1 MYKLNVISLIILTT
15 YTGATYASTPDF
27 PQQGLPQEDTVV
39 FGNVTI
45 DKTTADKMTIT
56 QSSPTTQINWKSFDI
71 GQNKEVE
78 FKQPSANSVA
88 YNRVTGGNASQIQGK
103 LTANGKVYLAN
114 PNGVIITKGAEINVA
129 GLLATTKDLEKISEN
144 GNSNTNKFT
153 RKLKDRQVVTEGQV
167 VKEGQVINEGK
178 IKAKDFVVLN
188 GDEVINK
195 GEIDVE
201 KNAAKNGEVYLSSD
215 YNFTFTLPDSGI
227 SVALEDNTVRGIVK
241 NEGSIK
247 AGEITLSAKGRNQA
261 LDSLVMNN
269 GVLEATKVSNRNGK
283 VVLSAGNVELNNKS
297 DIKGEIVTFGA
308 DVTSNKE
315 LEDNI
320 KITSQ
325 TGSKVTSPKINFKGK
340 SVNIKGDFGRE
351 ENREYYDDEHKKL
364 KTEVNIDV
372 PDDENIRIA
381 DKEKEKEKEKEKDKD
396 NTGTGSFIQ
405 TGALSSLLANNGK
418 VTLKGKDVD
427 ISGNI
432 KINSFR
438 DSDSLLKLTN
448 KGHIKINHADI
459 NSKGRLFFITSLQN
473 EEDFQSNITITDS
486 KINLGNGAM
495 GLGRSVNESDYDN
508 PYQKTEGSQRKKFN
522 VNMSNVEFNQVDDVI
537 LAGGFEKVN
546 LDKIVATGKTN
557 FYIDG
562 GVSRNRTNGEPWKY
576 EYGVL
581 DLDKRTQLSELDQ
594 GRRRW
599 GYYYD
604 LELDMNRAYLYRFD
618 LFAAKNT
625 RRSTIKDTEINI
637 SNSNINLKNG
647 FVHLLAEKI
656 KLDNSKIDITFDK
669 DNSQDTLAQ
678 TNRLGMNGKVSMINS
693 HIKIVGDEKEGISPT
708 GTYATMFL
716 IGELIG
722 EKSSIFVKSHQGY
735 TFKTDGNTKIAGK
748 YSKEDL
754 KITAINTGG
763 RAAEEVL
770 INGALG
776 SADNDANI
784 ANMAFTI
791 GDSANTK
798 TTIENADITALAPNG
813 GTAYLSSKD
822 VEIEVKPN
830 SNFTFF
836 ELPREKNLNQTKING
851 ASTKLSERG
860 FARLYDKINGV
871 RASNLSAEQLNVTDA
886 SEKIIN
892 TKLVSSLDVEK
903 LVSVAVCDAGN
914 GCEEQQFGD
923 KGNNTKVSVGELEA
937 EQ

>member
-15 YTGATYASTPDF
+15 YTGATYAST
-27 PQQGLPQEDTVV
+27 QGLPQQDKVVSGTVT
-39 FGNVTI
+39 VT
-45 DKTTADKMTIT
+45 TTVDKMTIK
-56 QSSPTTQINWKSFDI
+56 QDSNKAQIDWKSFDI

-78 FKQPSANSVA
+78 FKQPDANSVA

-144 GNSNTNKFT
+144 GNSNGNSYQFT
-153 RKLKDRQVVTEGQV
+153 RKTKEGKVLTEGQV
-167 VKEGQVINEGK
+167 VKEGQVINEGN
-178 IKAKDFVVLN
+178 ITAQDFVVLN

-195 GEIDVE
+195 GNINVE
-201 KNAAKNGEVYLSSD
+201 KNATTNGKVYLSSG
-215 YNFTFTLPDSGI
+215 YNFTFTLSDSGI
-227 SVALEDNTVRGIVK
+227 SVALEDNTVRGIVQ

-247 AGEITLSAKGRNQA
+247 AGEITLSAKGRKEA

-283 VVLSAGNVELNNKS
+283 VVLSADDVQLNNKS
-297 DIKGEIVTFGA
+297 DIKGESEVAF
-308 DVTSNKE
+308 TSNKG
-315 LEDNI
+315 LENNI

-325 TGSKVTSPKINFKGK
+325 TGSKVTSPKINFTGK
-340 SVNIKGDFGRE
+340 SVNIKGNFGRE
-351 ENREYYDDEHKKL
+351 NNNSYYKDEFKTL
-364 KTEVNIDV
+364 NTEVNIDV
-372 PDDENIRIA
+372 PDNENIRIA
-381 DKEKEKEKEKEKDKD
+381 NIEDEDKHKDS
-396 NTGTGSFIQ
+396 TGSFIQ
-405 TGALSSLLANNGK
+405 TDALSSLLANNGK
-418 VTLKGKDVD
+418 VNLKGNEVN
-427 ISGNI
+427 ISGRI
-432 KINSFR
+432 HINSFKET
-438 DSDSLLKLTN
+438 DSLLKLTN
-448 KGHIKINHADI
+448 KGDININNADI
-459 NSKGRLFFITSLQN
+459 HSKGRLFFITSLQN
-473 EEDFQSNITITDS
+473 EEDFKSNIKITDS

-495 GLGRSVNESDYDN
+495 GLGRSAKEEYYDN
-508 PYQKTEGSQRKKFN
+508 KWRKTEYSQRKKFN
-522 VNMSNVEFNQVDDVI
+522 VNMRNVVFDQVDDVVV
-537 LAGGFEKVN
+537 AGGFEKVN
-546 LDKIVATGKTN
+546 LDRIVATGKTN

-562 GVSRNRTNGEPWKY
+562 GVSRNRNGEYSKY

-581 DLDKRTQLSELDQ
+581 DLDERTQLSSLDQ
-594 GRRRW
+594 RKRRW
-599 GYYYD
+599 KYYYNLD
-604 LELDMNRAYLYRFD
+604 LDMNRAYWHRFD
-618 LFAAKNT
+618 MFASKNT
-625 RRSTIKDTEINI
+625 GRSTIKDTEINI

-656 KLDNSKIDITFDK
+656 KLDKSKIDITFDK
-669 DNSQDTLAQ
+669 DNSEDISSQI
-678 TNRLGMNGKVSMINS
+678 NRLGMNGKVSMVNS
-693 HIKIVGDEKEGISPT
+693 HIKIVGDEKSDISAKAP
-708 GTYATMFL
+708 YATMFL

-735 TFKTDGNTKIAGK
+735 TFRTDGDTKIAGK
-748 YSKEDL
+748 YSKDDL

-763 RAAEEVL
+763 RTGKEVI
-770 INGALG
+770 INGAPG
-776 SADNDANI
+776 SIDNDANI

-791 GDSANTK
+791 GDNANTK

-813 GTAYLSSKD
+813 GTAYLSSKG
-822 VEIEVKPN
+822 VEIEVKSN

-836 ELPREKNLNQTKING
+836 ELPREKNFNQTKING
-851 ASTKLSERG
+851 DSTKLSERG

>member
-15 YTGATYASTPDF
+15 YTGATYASTQDL
-27 PQQGLPQEDTVV
+27 PQQDKVV
-39 FGNVTI
+39 VGEATFSTTGNT
-45 DKTTADKMTIT
+45 MTINQKT
-56 QSSPTTQINWKSFDI
+56 PTTQIDWKSFDI
-71 GQNKEVE
+71 GKDKEVKFE
-78 FKQPSANSVA
+78 QPNENAVA
-88 YNRVTGGNASQIQGK
+88 YNRVIGGNASQIQGK

-144 GNSNTNKFT
+144 GNSNSYQFT
-153 RKLKDRQVVTEGQV
+153 RKTKEGQV
-167 VKEGQVINEGK
+167 VKNQGK

-188 GDEVINK
+188 GDEVINE
-195 GEIDVE
+195 GEID
-201 KNAAKNGEVYLSSD
+201 ATNGKVYLSSG
-215 YNFTFTLPDSGI
+215 YNFTFTLSDSGI
-227 SVALEDNTVRGIVK
+227 SVALEDNTVQGIVK

-247 AGEITLSAKGRNQA
+247 AGEITLSAKGRKQA

-269 GVLEATKVSNRNGK
+269 GVLEATKVSSKNGK
-283 VVLSAGNVELNNKS
+283 VVLSADNVELNNES
-297 DIKGEIVTFGA
+297 NIKGEVVSFVA
-308 DVTSNKE
+308 DVTSNNE
-315 LEDNI
+315 LKDNI

-340 SVNIKGDFGRE
+340 SVNINGNFGRE
-351 ENREYYDDEHKKL
+351 DNKNYYDDEHKTL

-372 PDDENIRIA
+372 PDNENIRIA
-381 DKEKEKEKEKEKDKD
+381 NIEDKDKD
-396 NTGTGSFIQ
+396 KDKDKTGTDSFIQ
-405 TGALSSLLANNGK
+405 TDALSSLLANNGK
-418 VTLKGKDVD
+418 VNLKGKDVN
-427 ISGNI
+427 ISGRIN
-432 KINSFR
+432 INSFKGT
-438 DSDSLLKLTN
+438 DSLLKLTN
-448 KGHIKINHADI
+448 KGHIKINNADI

-473 EEDFQSNITITDS
+473 EKDFQSDITITDS

-495 GLGRSVNESDYDN
+495 GLGRSADPDDYDN
-508 PYQKTEGSQRKKFN
+508 QWQKTERYQRKKFN
-522 VNMSNVEFNQVDDVI
+522 VNMRNVVFNQVDDVV
-537 LAGGFEKVN
+537 LAGGFQKVN

-562 GVSRNRTNGEPWKY
+562 GVSRNRNGRSSKY

-581 DLDKRTQLSELDQ
+581 DLDERTQLSSLDQ

-599 GYYYD
+599 KYYYNLD
-604 LELDMNRAYLYRFD
+604 LDMNRAYWHRFD
-618 LFAAKNT
+618 MFASKNT
-625 RRSTIKDTEINI
+625 GRSTIKGTEINI

-669 DNSQDTLAQ
+669 DNSEDISSQI
-678 TNRLGMNGKVSMINS
+678 NRLGMNGKVSMVNS
-693 HIKIVGDEKEGISPT
+693 HIKIVGDEKSDISAKAP
-708 GTYATMFL
+708 YATMFL

-735 TFKTDGNTKIAGK
+735 TFRTDGDTKIAGK
-748 YSKEDL
+748 YSKDDL

-763 RAAEEVL
+763 RTGKEVI
-770 INGALG
+770 INGAPG
-776 SADNDANI
+776 SIDNDANI

-791 GDSANTK
+791 GDNANTK

-813 GTAYLSSKD
+813 GTAYLSSKG
-822 VEIEVKPN
+822 VEIEVNPN

-836 ELPREKNLNQTKING
+836 ELPREKNFNQTKING

-871 RASNLSAEQLNVTDA
+871 RASNLSAEQLNVTDS

>member
-15 YTGATYASTPDF
+15 CTGAAYASTQD
-27 PQQGLPQEDTVV
+27 LPQNYQIITGAATVAQTE
-39 FGNVTI
+39 N
-45 DKTTADKMTIT
+45 KMTINQT
-56 QSSPTTQINWKSFDI
+56 TPTTQINWDSFDI
-71 GQNKEVE
+71 GKKKEVQ
-78 FKQPSANSVA
+78 FTQPNANSVA
-88 YNRVTGGNASQIQGK
+88 YNRVIGGNASHIQGK
-103 LTANGKVYLAN
+103 LTATGKVYLAN

-144 GNSNTNKFT
+144 GNSNKFT
-153 RKLKDRQVVTEGQV
+153 RKLKDGQV
-167 VKEGQVINEGK
+167 VKEGQVLNEGK

-201 KNAAKNGEVYLSSD
+201 KNAVKNGEVYLSSSD
-215 YNFTFTLPDSGI
+215 NFTFTLSDSGI
-227 SVALEDNTVRGIVK
+227 SVALEDNTVRGIVQ
-241 NEGSIK
+241 NEGIIK
-247 AGEITLSAKGRNQA
+247 AEDITLNAKGRNQA

-269 GVLEATKVSNRNGK
+269 GVLEATKVSNKNGK
-283 VVLSAGNVELNNKS
+283 VVLSADEIKLNDKS
-297 DIKGEIVTFGA
+297 DIKGESEVAF
-308 DVTSNKE
+308 TSNGDKK
-315 LEDNI
+315 L

-325 TGSKVTSPKINFKGK
+325 TGSKVTSPKIDFKGK
-340 SVNIKGDFGRE
+340 SVNIKGNFGRDDGTTH
-351 ENREYYDDEHKKL
+351 YSDEHKRL

-372 PDDENIRIA
+372 PDTENIRIA
-381 DKEKEKEKEKEKDKD
+381 DQD
-396 NTGTGSFIQ
+396 NTGTGTDTGSFIQ

-418 VTLKGKDVD
+418 VTLKGKDVN
-427 ISGNI
+427 ISGRI
-432 KINSFR
+432 HIDSFR
-438 DSDSLLKLTN
+438 GTDSLLKLTN
-448 KGHIKINHADI
+448 QGHININHADI
-459 NSKGRLFFITSLQN
+459 HSTGRLFFITSLQN
-473 EEDFQSNITITDS
+473 KEDFKSDITITDS

-495 GLGRSVNESDYDN
+495 GLGRSLDKKDCDGRWCRTES
-508 PYQKTEGSQRKKFN
+508 PQRKKFDVKMRN
-522 VNMSNVEFNQVDDVI
+522 VVFDQVDDVV
-537 LAGGFEKVN
+537 LAGGFKEVN
-546 LDKIVATGKTN
+546 LDHIVATGQTN

-562 GVSRNRTNGEPWKY
+562 GVSRNNSRY

-581 DLDKRTQLSELDQ
+581 DLDKRTLLSDLDQ
-594 GRRRW
+594 RRRRW
-599 GYYYD
+599 KYYD
-604 LELDMNRAYLYRFD
+604 NLDLDMNKAYWHRFD
-618 LFAAKNT
+618 MFASKNT
-625 RRSTIKDTEINI
+625 GRAAIKDTEINI
-637 SNSNINLKNG
+637 SNSKINLKNG

-669 DNSQDTLAQ
+669 DNSQDISTQ
-678 TNRLGMNGKVSMINS
+678 INRLGMNGKVSMVNS
-693 HIKIVGDEKEGISPT
+693 HIKIVGDEKSDISAKAP
-708 GTYATMFL
+708 YATMFL

-735 TFKTDGNTKIAGK
+735 TFRTDGDTKIAGK
-748 YSKEDL
+748 YSKDDL

-763 RAAEEVL
+763 RTGKEVI
-770 INGALG
+770 INGAPG
-776 SADNDANI
+776 SIDNDANI

-791 GDSANTK
+791 GDNANTK

-813 GTAYLSSKD
+813 GTAYLSSKG
-822 VEIEVKPN
+822 VEIEVKSN

-836 ELPREKNLNQTKING
+836 ELPREKNFNQTKING
-851 ASTKLSERG
+851 DSTKLSERG

>member
-144 GNSNTNKFT
+144 GNSYQFT
-153 RKLKDRQVVTEGQV
+153 RKTKEGKVLTEGQV
-167 VKEGQVINEGK
+167 VKEGQVINEGN
-178 IKAKDFVVLN
+178 ITAQDFVVLN

-195 GEIDVE
+195 GNINVE
-201 KNAAKNGEVYLSSD
+201 KNATTNGKVYLSSG
-215 YNFTFTLPDSGI
+215 YNFTFTLSDSGI
-227 SVALEDNTVRGIVK
+227 SVALEDNTVRGIVQ

-247 AGEITLSAKGRNQA
+247 AGEITLSAKGRKEA

-283 VVLSAGNVELNNKS
+283 VVLSADDVQLNNKS
-297 DIKGEIVTFGA
+297 DIKGESEVAF
-308 DVTSNKE
+308 TSNKG
-315 LEDNI
+315 LENNI

-325 TGSKVTSPKINFKGK
+325 TGSKVTSPKINFTGK
-340 SVNIKGDFGRE
+340 SVNIKGNFGRE
-351 ENREYYDDEHKKL
+351 NNNSYYKDEFKTL
-364 KTEVNIDV
+364 NTEVNIDV
-372 PDDENIRIA
+372 PDNENIRIA
-381 DKEKEKEKEKEKDKD
+381 NIEDEDKHKDS
-396 NTGTGSFIQ
+396 TGSFIQ
-405 TGALSSLLANNGK
+405 TDALSSLLANNGK
-418 VTLKGKDVD
+418 VNLKGNEVN
-427 ISGNI
+427 ISGRI
-432 KINSFR
+432 HINSFKET
-438 DSDSLLKLTN
+438 DSLLKLTN
-448 KGHIKINHADI
+448 KGDININNADI
-459 NSKGRLFFITSLQN
+459 HSKGRLFFITSLQN
-473 EEDFQSNITITDS
+473 EEDFKSNIKITDS

-495 GLGRSVNESDYDN
+495 GLGRSAKEEYYDN
-508 PYQKTEGSQRKKFN
+508 KWRKTEYSQRKKFN
-522 VNMSNVEFNQVDDVI
+522 VNMRNVVFDQVDDVVV
-537 LAGGFEKVN
+537 AGGFEKVN
-546 LDKIVATGKTN
+546 LDRIVATGKTN

-562 GVSRNRTNGEPWKY
+562 GVSRNRNGEYSKY

-581 DLDKRTQLSELDQ
+581 DLDERTQLSSLDQ
-594 GRRRW
+594 RKRRW
-599 GYYYD
+599 KYYYNLD
-604 LELDMNRAYLYRFD
+604 LDMNRAYWHRFD
-618 LFAAKNT
+618 MFASKNT
-625 RRSTIKDTEINI
+625 GRSTIKDTEINI

-656 KLDNSKIDITFDK
+656 KLDKSKIDITFDK
-669 DNSQDTLAQ
+669 DNSEDISSQI
-678 TNRLGMNGKVSMINS
+678 NRLGMNGKVSMVNS
-693 HIKIVGDEKEGISPT
+693 HIKIVGDEKSDISAKAP
-708 GTYATMFL
+708 YATMFL

-735 TFKTDGNTKIAGK
+735 TFRTDGDTKIAGK
-748 YSKEDL
+748 YSKDDL

-763 RAAEEVL
+763 RTGKEVI
-770 INGALG
+770 INGAPG
-776 SADNDANI
+776 SIDNDANI

-791 GDSANTK
+791 GDNANTK

-813 GTAYLSSKD
+813 GTAYLSSKG
-822 VEIEVKPN
+822 VEIEVKSN

-836 ELPREKNLNQTKING
+836 ELPREKNFNQTKING
-851 ASTKLSERG
+851 DSTKLSERG

-871 RASNLSAEQLNVTDA
+871 RASNLSAEQLNVTDS

-892 TKLVSSLDVEK
+892 TNLVSSLDVEK

>member
-15 YTGATYASTPDF
+15 CSGAAYASTQDF
-27 PQQGLPQEDTVV
+27 PQQDKVV
-39 FGNVTI
+39 FGDVNI
-45 DKTTADKMTIT
+45 EKTADKMTINQKT
-56 QSSPTTQINWKSFDI
+56 HTTQIDWHSFDI
-71 GQNKEVE
+71 GKNKEVE
-78 FKQPSANSVA
+78 FQQPSTSAVA

-103 LTANGKVYLAN
+103 LKANGKVYLAN
-114 PNGVIITKGAEINVA
+114 PNGVIITEGAEINVA
-129 GLLATTKDLEKISEN
+129 GLFATTKDLERISEN
-144 GNSNTNKFT
+144 GNSNNNQFI
-153 RKLKDRQVVTEGQV
+153 LKAKDGQV
-167 VKEGQVINEGK
+167 LKEGKVLNQGKITAQDFVILNGDKVINEGE
-178 IKAKDFVVLN
+178 ISSTNN
-188 GDEVINK
+188 GK
-195 GEIDVE
+195 
-201 KNAAKNGEVYLSSD
+201 VYLSSGD
-215 YNFTFTLPDSGI
+215 NFTFTLPDSGI
-227 SVALEDNTVRGIVK
+227 SVALEDNTVQGIVE

-261 LDSLVMNN
+261 LDSLVVNN
-269 GVLEATKVSNRNGK
+269 GVLEATKVSNKNGK
-283 VVLSAGNVELNNKS
+283 VVLSADDVQLNSKS
-297 DIKGEIVTFGA
+297 NIKGEVETLF
-308 DVTSNKE
+308 TSTNEGKK
-315 LEDNI
+315 L

-325 TGSKVTSPKINFKGK
+325 TGSKVTSPQINFKGK
-340 SVNIKGDFGRE
+340 SVNINGNFGRE
-351 ENREYYDDEHKKL
+351 DSTKHYNDEHKKL
-364 KTEVNIDV
+364 NTEVNIDV
-372 PDDENIRIA
+372 PDTENIRIA
-381 DKEKEKEKEKEKDKD
+381 DDKN
-396 NTGTGSFIQ
+396 NTGTDSFIQ

-418 VTLKGKDVD
+418 VYLKGNDVN
-427 ISGNI
+427 ISGHINI
-432 KINSFR
+432 DSFKGT
-438 DSDSLLKLTN
+438 DSLLKLTN
-448 KGHIKINHADI
+448 QGHINIDHADI
-459 NSKGRLFFITSLQN
+459 HSKYRLFVVTSLQN
-473 EEDFQSNITITDS
+473 KEDFKSNITITDS

-495 GLGRSVNESDYDN
+495 GLGRSVNEDDYATRW
-508 PYQKTEGSQRKKFN
+508 KRAEKSQRKKFN
-522 VNMSNVEFNQVDDVI
+522 VDMRNVVFNQVDEVI

-546 LDKIVATGKTN
+546 LDNIAATGQTN

-562 GVSRNRTNGEPWKY
+562 GVSRNNSRY

-581 DLDKRTQLSELDQ
+581 DLDYRTHLSELEQ

-599 GYYYD
+599 RYYRD
-604 LELDMNRAYLYRFD
+604 LDLDMNKAYLYRFD
-618 LFAAKNT
+618 LFAKNNSG
-625 RRSTIKDTEINI
+625 RSTIKGTEINI

-647 FVHLLAEKI
+647 FVHLLAENI
-656 KLDNSKIDITFDK
+656 KLDNSKVDITFDK

-678 TNRLGMNGKVSMINS
+678 TNRVGMNGKVSMVNS

-735 TFKTDGNTKIAGK
+735 TFKTDGDTKIAGK
-748 YSKEDL
+748 NSKEDL

-822 VEIEVKPN
+822 VEIEVKSN

-836 ELPREKNLNQTKING
+836 ELPREKNLNQTKIKG
-851 ASTKLSERG
+851 ASTKLSERS

-871 RASNLSAEQLNVTDA
+871 RATNLSAEQLNVTDS

-892 TKLVSSLDVEK
+892 TNLVSSLDVEK
-903 LVSVAVCDAGN
+903 LVSVAVCDAGK

>member
-15 YTGATYASTPDF
+15 CSGAAYASTPDF
-27 PQQGLPQEDTVV
+27 PQHHKTV
-39 FGNVTI
+39 FGTVTI
-45 DKTTADKMTIT
+45 EKTTADKMTIK
-56 QSSPTTQINWKSFDI
+56 QGSDKAQIDWKSFDI
-71 GQNKEVE
+71 GQKKEVKFE
-78 FKQPSANSVA
+78 QPNEHAVA
-88 YNRVTGGNASQIQGK
+88 YNRVIGGNASQIQGK

-114 PNGVIITKGAEINVA
+114 PNGVIITQGAEINVA
-129 GLLATTKDLEKISEN
+129 GLLATTKDLERISEN
-144 GNSNTNKFT
+144 SNSYQFT
-153 RKLKDRQVVTEGQV
+153 RRTKDRQVLKEGLVLKDGQV
-167 VKEGQVINEGK
+167 VKEGQVINEGN
-178 IKAKDFVVLN
+178 ITAQDFVVLN

-195 GEIDVE
+195 GNINVE
-201 KNAAKNGEVYLSSD
+201 KNSTINGKVYLSSG

-227 SVALEDNTVRGIVK
+227 SVALEDNTVQGIVK

-247 AGEITLSAKGRNQA
+247 AGEITLSAKGRKQA

-269 GVLEATKVSNRNGK
+269 GVLEATKVSNKNGK
-283 VVLSAGNVELNNKS
+283 VVLSADNVELNNES
-297 DIKGEIVTFGA
+297 NIKGEIVTFGA

-315 LEDNI
+315 LKDNI
-320 KITSQ
+320 KITSK
-325 TGSKVTSPKINFKGK
+325 TGSKVTSPKINFTGK
-340 SVNIKGDFGRE
+340 SVNINGNFGRE
-351 ENREYYDDEHKKL
+351 DSTTHYKDEFKKL
-364 KTEVNIDV
+364 NTEVNIDV
-372 PDDENIRIA
+372 PDNENIRIA
-381 DKEKEKEKEKEKDKD
+381 DIED
-396 NTGTGSFIQ
+396 NTGTGTTGTGTSSFIQ

-418 VTLKGKDVD
+418 VNLKGNNVN
-427 ISGNI
+427 ISGRI
-432 KINSFR
+432 HIDSFR
-438 DSDSLLKLTN
+438 GSDSLLKLTN
-448 KGHIKINHADI
+448 KGHIDINNADI
-459 NSKGRLFFITSLQN
+459 HSKGRLFFITSLQN
-473 EEDFQSNITITDS
+473 EEDFKSNITITDS

-495 GLGRSVNESDYDN
+495 GLGRSVDEKDYDN
-508 PYQKTEGSQRKKFN
+508 RWQKTEGSQRKKFD
-522 VNMSNVEFNQVDDVI
+522 VKMSNVEFNQVDDVI

-546 LDKIVATGKTN
+546 LDKIVATGQTN

-562 GVSRNRTNGEPWKY
+562 GVSRNGRKY

-581 DLDKRTQLSELDQ
+581 DLDKRTQLSELNQ

-618 LFAAKNT
+618 LFATKNT
-625 RRSTIKDTEINI
+625 GRSTIKDTEINI

>member
-15 YTGATYASTPDF
+15 YTGAAYASTQGL
-27 PQQGLPQEDTVV
+27 PQQGLPQEDKVV
-39 FGNVTI
+39 VGQATF
-45 DKTTADKMTIT
+45 DKTENKMTIN
-56 QSSPTTQINWKSFDI
+56 QSSHTTQINWKSFDI

-78 FKQPSANSVA
+78 FIQPSEHAVA
-88 YNRVTGGNASQIQGK
+88 YNRVIGGNASQIQGK

-129 GLLATTKDLEKISEN
+129 GLLATTKDLEKISESGN
-144 GNSNTNKFT
+144 GNSYQFT
-153 RKLKDRQVVTEGQV
+153 RKTKNGQVVKDRQVLKDGQEL
-167 VKEGQVINEGK
+167 KEGQVINEGK
-178 IKAKDFVVLN
+178 ITAQDFVVLN

-195 GEIDVE
+195 GEID
-201 KNAAKNGEVYLSSD
+201 ATNGKVYLSSD
-215 YNFTFTLPDSGI
+215 YNFTFTLSDSSI
-227 SVALEDNTVRGIVK
+227 SVALEDNAVQSIVK

-247 AGEITLSAKGRNQA
+247 AGEITLSAKGRKQA

-269 GVLEATKVSNRNGK
+269 GVLEATKVSNKNGK

-308 DVTSNKE
+308 DVTSNNE
-315 LEDNI
+315 LKDNI
-320 KITSQ
+320 KITSK
-325 TGSKVTSPKINFKGK
+325 TGSKVTSPKINFTGK
-340 SVNIKGDFGRE
+340 SVNIKGDFGRDDGTKHYE
-351 ENREYYDDEHKKL
+351 DEHKRL

-372 PDDENIRIA
+372 PDTENIRIA
-381 DKEKEKEKEKEKDKD
+381 DDKN
-396 NTGTGSFIQ
+396 NTRTDSFIQ

-418 VTLKGKDVD
+418 VTLKGNDVN
-427 ISGNI
+427 ISGHINI
-432 KINSFR
+432 DSFKGT
-438 DSDSLLKLTN
+438 DSLLKLTN
-448 KGHIKINHADI
+448 QGHINIDHADI
-459 NSKGRLFFITSLQN
+459 HSKYRLFVVTSLQN
-473 EEDFQSNITITDS
+473 KEDFKSNITITDS

-495 GLGRSVNESDYDN
+495 GLGRSVDEENLDRWRR
-508 PYQKTEGSQRKKFN
+508 TENSQRKKFN
-522 VNMSNVEFNQVDDVI
+522 VNMSNVEFNQVDDVVV
-537 LAGGFEKVN
+537 AGGFKEVN
-546 LDKIVATGKTN
+546 LDRIVATGQTN

-562 GVSRNRTNGEPWKY
+562 GVSRNRNGVSSKY

-581 DLDKRTQLSELDQ
+581 DLDKRTQLSSLDQ

-599 GYYYD
+599 KYYPD
-604 LELDMNRAYLYRFD
+604 LDLDMNKAYWHRFD
-618 LFAAKNT
+618 MFASKNT
-625 RRSTIKDTEINI
+625 GRSTIKDTEINI

-656 KLDNSKIDITFDK
+656 NLDKSKIDITFDK
-669 DNSQDTLAQ
+669 DNSQDISTQ
-678 TNRLGMNGKVSMINS
+678 INRLGMNGKVSMINS
-693 HIKIVGDEKEGISPT
+693 HIKIVGDEKIDISAKAP
-708 GTYATMFL
+708 YATMFL

-735 TFKTDGNTKIAGK
+735 TFRTDGDTKIAGK
-748 YSKEDL
+748 NSKDDL

-763 RAAEEVL
+763 RTGKEVI
-770 INGALG
+770 INGAPG
-776 SADNDANI
+776 SIDNDANI

-791 GDSANTK
+791 GDNANTK

-813 GTAYLSSKD
+813 GTAYLSSKG
-822 VEIEVKPN
+822 VEIEVNPN

-836 ELPREKNLNQTKING
+836 ELPREKNFNQTKING
-851 ASTKLSERG
+851 DSTKLSERG

>member
-15 YTGATYASTPDF
+15 CSGAAYASTQDF
-27 PQQGLPQEDTVV
+27 PQQDKVV
-39 FGNVTI
+39 LGMASVTQ
-45 DKTTADKMTIT
+45 TENKMTIKQET
-56 QSSPTTQINWKSFDI
+56 PTTQIDWHSFDI
-71 GQNKEVE
+71 GKNKEVE
-78 FKQPSANSVA
+78 FKQPNANSVA
-88 YNRVTGGNASQIQGK
+88 YNRVTGGNASHIQGK

-114 PNGVIITKGAEINVA
+114 PNGVIITQGAEINVA
-129 GLLATTKDLEKISEN
+129 GLFATTKDLEKISES
-144 GNSNTNKFT
+144 GNNKFT
-153 RKLKDRQVVTEGQV
+153 RKLTQEGQV
-167 VKEGQVINEGK
+167 LNEGK
-178 IKAKDFVVLN
+178 ITAQDFVVLN
-188 GDEVINK
+188 GDQVINK
-195 GEIDVE
+195 GEINVE
-201 KNAAKNGEVYLSSD
+201 KNAANNGKVYLSSG
-215 YNFTFTLPDSGI
+215 YNFTFTLPDSSI
-227 SVALEDNTVRGIVK
+227 SVALEDNTVQGIVK

-247 AGEITLSAKGRNQA
+247 AGEITLSAKGRNQV

-269 GVLEATKVSNRNGK
+269 GVLEATKVSKKNGK
-283 VVLSAGNVELNNKS
+283 VVLSADDVQLNNKS
-297 DIKGEIVTFGA
+297 DIKGDIVSFGA
-308 DVTSNKE
+308 DVTSNNE
-315 LEDNI
+315 LKDNI
-320 KITSQ
+320 KITSK
-325 TGSKVTSPKINFKGK
+325 TGSKVTSPKIDFKGK
-340 SVNIKGDFGRE
+340 SVNINGNFGRDDSKAHY
-351 ENREYYDDEHKKL
+351 NDEHKTL

-372 PDDENIRIA
+372 PDTENIRIA
-381 DKEKEKEKEKEKDKD
+381 DVEDKDKD

-418 VTLKGKDVD
+418 VTLKGNNVN
-427 ISGNI
+427 ISGRI
-432 KINSFR
+432 HINSFK
-438 DSDSLLKLTN
+438 DTDSLLKLTN
-448 KGHIKINHADI
+448 KGHIDINNADI
-459 NSKGRLFFITSLQN
+459 HSKGRLFFITSLQN
-473 EEDFQSNITITDS
+473 EKDFQSNITITDS

-495 GLGRSVNESDYDN
+495 GLGRSANPEDYDN
-508 PYQKTEGSQRKKFN
+508 KYQKTEYSQRKKFD
-522 VNMSNVEFNQVDDVI
+522 VKMSNVVFDQVDDVI

-562 GVSRNRTNGEPWKY
+562 GVSRNGRKY

-581 DLDKRTQLSELDQ
+581 DLDERTKLSELDQ

-599 GYYYD
+599 RYYRD
-604 LELDMNRAYLYRFD
+604 LDLDMNRAYLYRFD

-625 RRSTIKDTEINI
+625 GRSTIEDTEINI

-647 FVHLLAEKI
+647 FMHLLAEKI

-735 TFKTDGNTKIAGK
+735 TFKTDGDTKIAGK
-748 YSKEDL
+748 NSKEDL

-822 VEIEVKPN
+822 VEIEVNPN

-851 ASTKLSERG
+851 TSTKLSERG

-871 RASNLSAEQLNVTDA
+871 RASNLSAEQLNVTDS

-892 TKLVSSLDVEK
+892 TNLVSSLDVEK
-903 LVSVAVCDAGN
+903 LVSVAVCDAGK

>member
-15 YTGATYASTPDF
+15 YTGATYASTPD
-27 PQQGLPQEDTVV
+27 LPQNHKIITGTATVSHTE
-39 FGNVTI
+39 NE
-45 DKTTADKMTIT
+45 MTIKQT
-56 QSSPTTQINWKSFDI
+56 TPTTQINWDSFNI
-71 GQNKEVE
+71 GKDKEVKFE
-78 FKQPSANSVA
+78 QPSTSAVA
-88 YNRVTGGNASQIQGK
+88 YNRVTGGNASHIQGK

-114 PNGVIITKGAEINVA
+114 PNGVIITQGAQINVA

-144 GNSNTNKFT
+144 GNSNSYQFT
-153 RKLKDRQVVTEGQV
+153 RKTKDGQVVKNRQVLKDGLV
-167 VKEGQVINEGK
+167 VKEGQVINEGN
-178 IKAKDFVVLN
+178 ITAQDFVVLN

-195 GEIDVE
+195 GNINVE
-201 KNAAKNGEVYLSSD
+201 KNSTINGKVYLSSGED
-215 YNFTFTLPDSGI
+215 FTFTLPDSVI
-227 SVALEDNTVRGIVK
+227 SVALEDNTVQSIVK

-247 AGEITLSAKGRNQA
+247 AGEITLSAKGRNQV

-269 GVLEATKVSNRNGK
+269 GVLEATKVSSKNGK

-297 DIKGEIVTFGA
+297 DIKGESEVVF
-308 DVTSNKE
+308 TSNNDK
-315 LEDNI
+315 NI
-320 KITSQ
+320 KITSK
-325 TGSKVTSPKINFKGK
+325 TGSKVTSPRIDFKGK
-340 SVNIKGDFGRE
+340 SVNINGNFGRE
-351 ENREYYDDEHKKL
+351 DNRTYYDEEHKRL

-372 PDDENIRIA
+372 PDNENIRIA
-381 DKEKEKEKEKEKDKD
+381 DKD
-396 NTGTGSFIQ
+396 NTGTDSFIQ

-418 VTLKGKDVD
+418 VTLKGKDVN

-432 KINSFR
+432 NINSFK

-448 KGHIKINHADI
+448 KGHININNADI
-459 NSKGRLFFITSLQN
+459 HSKGRLFFITSLQN
-473 EEDFQSNITITDS
+473 EEDFKSNITITDS

-495 GLGRSVNESDYDN
+495 GLGRSANPDDYDN
-508 PYQKTEGSQRKKFN
+508 QWRKMETSQRKKFDVKMRN
-522 VNMSNVEFNQVDDVI
+522 VVFDQVDDVI
-537 LAGGFEKVN
+537 LAGGFQKVN
-546 LDKIVATGKTN
+546 LDKIVATGQTN

-562 GVSRNRTNGEPWKY
+562 GVRNRRKY

-581 DLDKRTQLSELDQ
+581 DLDERTKLSELDQ

-599 GYYYD
+599 RYYRD
-604 LELDMNRAYLYRFD
+604 LDLDMNRAYLYRFD

-625 RRSTIKDTEINI
+625 GRSTIEDTEINI

-647 FVHLLAEKI
+647 FMHLLAEKI

-735 TFKTDGNTKIAGK
+735 TFKTDGDTKIAGK
-748 YSKEDL
+748 NSKEDL

-822 VEIEVKPN
+822 VEIEVNPN

-903 LVSVAVCDAGN
+903 LVSVAVCDAGK

>member
-15 YTGATYASTPDF
+15 CSGAAYAST
-27 PQQGLPQEDTVV
+27 QGLPQEEKVV
-39 FGNVTI
+39 VGSATFS
-45 DKTTADKMTIT
+45 KTENKMTIT
-56 QSSPTTQINWKSFDI
+56 QNSTTTQIDWKSFDI

-78 FKQPSANSVA
+78 FKQPGENAVA
-88 YNRVTGGNASQIQGK
+88 YNRVIGGNASQIQGK

-144 GNSNTNKFT
+144 GNSNTNTNKFT
-153 RKLKDRQVVTEGQV
+153 RKLKDGQV
-167 VKEGQVINEGK
+167 VKEGKVLNQGK
-178 IKAKDFVVLN
+178 ITAQDFVVLN
-188 GDEVINK
+188 GDEVINEGK
-195 GEIDVE
+195 ID
-201 KNAAKNGEVYLSSD
+201 ATNGKVYLSSD
-215 YNFTFTLPDSGI
+215 YNFTFTLSDSSI
-227 SVALEDNTVRGIVK
+227 SVALEDNAVQSIVK

-247 AGEITLSAKGRNQA
+247 AGEITLSAKGRKEA

-283 VVLSAGNVELNNKS
+283 VVLSADDVQLNNKS
-297 DIKGEIVTFGA
+297 DIKGESEVAF
-308 DVTSNKE
+308 TSNKG
-315 LEDNI
+315 LENNI

-325 TGSKVTSPKINFKGK
+325 TGSKVTSPKINFTGK
-340 SVNIKGDFGRE
+340 SVNIKGNFGRE
-351 ENREYYDDEHKKL
+351 NNNSYYKDEFKTL
-364 KTEVNIDV
+364 NTEVNIDV
-372 PDDENIRIA
+372 PDNENIRIA
-381 DKEKEKEKEKEKDKD
+381 NIEDEDKHKDS
-396 NTGTGSFIQ
+396 TGSFIQ
-405 TGALSSLLANNGK
+405 TDALSSLLANNGK
-418 VTLKGKDVD
+418 VNLKGNEVN
-427 ISGNI
+427 ISGRI
-432 KINSFR
+432 HINSFKET
-438 DSDSLLKLTN
+438 DSLLKLTN
-448 KGHIKINHADI
+448 KGDININNADI
-459 NSKGRLFFITSLQN
+459 HSKGRLFFITSLQN
-473 EEDFQSNITITDS
+473 EEDFKSNIKITDS

-495 GLGRSVNESDYDN
+495 GLGRSADPTDYDN
-508 PYQKTEGSQRKKFN
+508 KWQKTERSQRKKFN
-522 VNMSNVEFNQVDDVI
+522 VDMRNVVFDQVDDVVV
-537 LAGGFEKVN
+537 AGGFEKVN
-546 LDKIVATGKTN
+546 LDNIVATGKTN

-562 GVSRNRTNGEPWKY
+562 GVSRNRNGVSSKY

-581 DLDKRTQLSELDQ
+581 DLDERTQLSSLDQ
-594 GRRRW
+594 RKRRW
-599 GYYYD
+599 KYYYNLD
-604 LELDMNRAYLYRFD
+604 LDMNRAYWHRFD
-618 LFAAKNT
+618 MFASKNT
-625 RRSTIKDTEINI
+625 GRSTIKGTEINI

-656 KLDNSKIDITFDK
+656 NLDKSKIDITFDK
-669 DNSQDTLAQ
+669 DNSEDISSQI
-678 TNRLGMNGKVSMINS
+678 NRLGMNGKVSMVNS
-693 HIKIVGDEKEGISPT
+693 HIKIVGDEKSDISAKAP
-708 GTYATMFL
+708 YATMFL

-735 TFKTDGNTKIAGK
+735 TFRTDGDTKIAGK
-748 YSKEDL
+748 NSKDDL

-763 RAAEEVL
+763 RTGKEVI
-770 INGALG
+770 INGAPG
-776 SADNDANI
+776 SIDNDANI

-791 GDSANTK
+791 GDNANTK

-813 GTAYLSSKD
+813 GTAYLSSKG
-822 VEIEVKPN
+822 VEIEVKSN

-836 ELPREKNLNQTKING
+836 ELPREKNFNQTKING
-851 ASTKLSERG
+851 DSTKLSERG

>member
-15 YTGATYASTPDF
+15 YTGATYASTRD
-27 PQQGLPQEDTVV
+27 LPQGSNVV
-39 FGNVTI
+39 VGQATFS
-45 DKTTADKMTIT
+45 TTENKMTINQT
-56 QSSPTTQINWKSFDI
+56 TPTTQINWESFDI
-71 GQNKEVE
+71 GKNKEVQ
-78 FKQPSANSVA
+78 FIQPNANSVA

-114 PNGVIITKGAEINVA
+114 PNGVIITQGAEINVA

-153 RKLKDRQVVTEGQV
+153 RKLKDGQV
-167 VKEGQVINEGK
+167 VKEGLVLKDGRVLKEGQVINEGK
-178 IKAKDFVVLN
+178 VTAQDFVVLN

-195 GEIDVE
+195 GEINVE

-227 SVALEDNTVRGIVK
+227 SVALEDNAAQGIVK

-247 AGEITLSAKGRNQA
+247 AGEITLSAKGRKQA

-269 GVLEATKVSNRNGK
+269 GVLEATKVSNKNGK
-283 VVLSAGNVELNNKS
+283 VVLSADEIKLNDKS
-297 DIKGEIVTFGA
+297 DIKGESEVAF
-308 DVTSNKE
+308 TSNGDKK
-315 LEDNI
+315 L

-325 TGSKVTSPKINFKGK
+325 TGSKVTSPKIDFKGK
-340 SVNIKGDFGRE
+340 SVNIKGNFGRE
-351 ENREYYDDEHKKL
+351 NNTKHYNDEHKRL
-364 KTEVNIDV
+364 NTEVNIDV
-372 PDDENIRIA
+372 PDTENIRIA
-381 DKEKEKEKEKEKDKD
+381 DQDKD
-396 NTGTGSFIQ
+396 NTGTDSFIQ
-405 TGALSSLLANNGK
+405 TEALSSLLANNGK
-418 VTLKGKDVD
+418 VTLKGKDVN
-427 ISGNI
+427 ISGRI
-432 KINSFR
+432 HIDSFR
-438 DSDSLLKLTN
+438 GSDSLLKLTN
-448 KGHIKINHADI
+448 QGHININNADI
-459 NSKGRLFFITSLQN
+459 HSKGRLFFITSLQN
-473 EEDFQSNITITDS
+473 EKDFQSNITITDS

-495 GLGRSVNESDYDN
+495 GLGRSVNKDDCDNRWCRTES
-508 PYQKTEGSQRKKFN
+508 PQRKKFN
-522 VNMSNVEFNQVDDVI
+522 VNMRNVVFNQVDEVI

-546 LDKIVATGKTN
+546 LDKIVATGQTN

-562 GVSRNRTNGEPWKY
+562 GVSRNTKY

-581 DLDKRTQLSELDQ
+581 NLDERTQLSELEQ

-599 GYYYD
+599 RYYND
-604 LELDMNRAYLYRFD
+604 LDLDMNRAYLYRFD

-625 RRSTIKDTEINI
+625 KRSTIKDTEINI

-735 TFKTDGNTKIAGK
+735 TFKTDGDTKIAGK
-748 YSKEDL
+748 NSKEDL

-822 VEIEVKPN
+822 VEIDVKPN

-836 ELPREKNLNQTKING
+836 ELPREKNLNQTKIKG
-851 ASTKLSERG
+851 DSTKLSERG

-903 LVSVAVCDAGN
+903 LVSVAVCDAGK

-923 KGNNTKVSVGELEA
+923 KGNNTKVSVGELET

>member
-15 YTGATYASTPDF
+15 YTGATYASAQDF
-27 PQQGLPQEDTVV
+27 PKNHHVV
-39 FGNVTI
+39 VGEADFSQ
-45 DKTTADKMTIT
+45 TADKMTIT
-56 QSSPTTQINWKSFDI
+56 QKKPTTQINWESFDI
-71 GQNKEVE
+71 GKNKEVE
-78 FKQPSANSVA
+78 FKQPDSNSVA

-114 PNGVIITKGAEINVA
+114 PNGVIITKGAQINVA

-144 GNSNTNKFT
+144 SNSYQFT
-153 RKLKDRQVVTEGQV
+153 RKTKEGKVLTEGQV
-167 VKEGQVINEGK
+167 VKEGQVINEGN
-178 IKAKDFVVLN
+178 ITAQDFVVLN

-195 GEIDVE
+195 GNINVE
-201 KNAAKNGEVYLSSD
+201 KNSTINGKVYLSSG
-215 YNFTFTLPDSGI
+215 YNFTFTLPDSSI
-227 SVALEDNTVRGIVK
+227 SVALEDNTVRSIVQ

-247 AGEITLSAKGRNQA
+247 AGEITLSAKGRKEA

-269 GVLEATKVSNRNGK
+269 GVLEATKVSSKNGK
-283 VVLSAGNVELNNKS
+283 VVLSAGEIKLNDKS
-297 DIKGEIVTFGA
+297 DIKGESEVAF
-308 DVTSNKE
+308 TSNNG
-315 LEDNI
+315 LENNI

-340 SVNIKGDFGRE
+340 SVNINGNFGRE
-351 ENREYYDDEHKKL
+351 DSRTHYNEERKTL

-372 PDDENIRIA
+372 PDNENIRIA
-381 DKEKEKEKEKEKDKD
+381 NIEDKDKD
-396 NTGTGSFIQ
+396 KDKTGTSSFIQ
-405 TGALSSLLANNGK
+405 TKALSSLLANNGK
-418 VTLKGKDVD
+418 VNLKGKDVN

-432 KINSFR
+432 NIDSFKGT
-438 DSDSLLKLTN
+438 DSLLKLTN
-448 KGHIKINHADI
+448 KGHININNADI
-459 NSKGRLFFITSLQN
+459 RSKGRLFFITSLQN
-473 EEDFQSNITITDS
+473 KEDFQSDITITDS

-495 GLGRSVNESDYDN
+495 GLGRSVDEKDYDDRW
-508 PYQKTEGSQRKKFN
+508 KRAESSQRKKFDVKMRN
-522 VNMSNVEFNQVDDVI
+522 VVFDQVDDVV

-546 LDKIVATGKTN
+546 LDNITATGQTN

-562 GVSRNRTNGEPWKY
+562 GVSRNRNGRGSKY

-581 DLDKRTQLSELDQ
+581 DLDKRVQLSELDQ
-594 GRRRW
+594 RRRRW
-599 GYYYD
+599 GYYD
-604 LELDMNRAYLYRFD
+604 NLDLDMNKAYWHRFD
-618 LFAAKNT
+618 MFASKNT
-625 RRSTIKDTEINI
+625 GRAAIKGTEINI

-669 DNSQDTLAQ
+669 YNSEDISTQI
-678 TNRLGMNGKVSMINS
+678 NRLGMNGKVSMVNS
-693 HIKIVGDEKEGISPT
+693 HIKIVGDEKSDISPKAP
-708 GTYATMFL
+708 YATMFL

-735 TFKTDGNTKIAGK
+735 TFRTDGDTKIAGK
-748 YSKEDL
+748 NSKDDL

-763 RAAEEVL
+763 RTGEEVI
-770 INGALG
+770 INGAPG
-776 SADNDANI
+776 SIDNDANI

-791 GDSANTK
+791 GDNANTK

-813 GTAYLSSKD
+813 GTAYLSSKG
-822 VEIEVKPN
+822 VEIEVKSN

-836 ELPREKNLNQTKING
+836 ELPREKNFNQTKING

-871 RASNLSAEQLNVTDA
+871 RATNLSAEQLNVTDA

-892 TKLVSSLDVEK
+892 TNLVSSLDVEK
-903 LVSVAVCDAGN
+903 LVSVAVCDAGK

>member
-15 YTGATYASTPDF
+15 YTGAAYASAQD
-27 PQQGLPQEDTVV
+27 LPQKDKVV
-39 FGNVTI
+39 VGQADFSQ
-45 DKTTADKMTIT
+45 TADKMTIKT
-56 QSSPTTQINWKSFDI
+56 SDKVQIDWKSFDI
-71 GQNKEVE
+71 GKKKEVE
-78 FKQPSANSVA
+78 FIQPNSNSVA
-88 YNRVTGGNASQIQGK
+88 YNRVIGGNASQIQGK

-114 PNGVIITKGAEINVA
+114 PNGVIITKEAEINVA
-129 GLLATTKDLEKISEN
+129 GLLATTKDLEKISESGN
-144 GNSNTNKFT
+144 GNSYQFT
-153 RKLKDRQVVTEGQV
+153 RKTKNGQVVKDRQVLKDGQEL
-167 VKEGQVINEGK
+167 KEGQVINEGK
-178 IKAKDFVVLN
+178 IKAQDFVVLN

-195 GEIDVE
+195 GKINVE
-201 KNAAKNGEVYLSSD
+201 KDAAKNGEVYLSSSN
-215 YNFTFTLPDSGI
+215 NFTFTLSDSGI
-227 SVALEDNTVRGIVK
+227 SVALEDNTVRGIVQ

-283 VVLSAGNVELNNKS
+283 VVLSAGNVQLNNES
-297 DIKGEIVTFGA
+297 NIKGEIVSFGA
-308 DVTSNKE
+308 DVTSNNEPKN
-315 LEDNI
+315 NI
-320 KITSQ
+320 KITSK
-325 TGSKVTSPKINFKGK
+325 TGSKVTSPKINFTGK
-340 SVNIKGDFGRE
+340 SVNINGDFGR
-351 ENREYYDDEHKKL
+351 DDSKAHYNEEHKRL
-364 KTEVNIDV
+364 DTEVNIDV
-372 PDDENIRIA
+372 PDNENIRIA
-381 DKEKEKEKEKEKDKD
+381 DKD
-396 NTGTGSFIQ
+396 NTGTGTGTGTDSFIQ
-405 TGALSSLLANNGK
+405 TDALSSLLANNGK
-418 VTLKGKDVD
+418 VNLKGNNVN

-432 KINSFR
+432 NINSFK

-448 KGHIKINHADI
+448 KGHININNADI

-473 EEDFQSNITITDS
+473 DVDFQSNITITDS

-495 GLGRSVNESDYDN
+495 GLGRSLNKKDCDDRWCRTES
-508 PYQKTEGSQRKKFN
+508 PQRKKFN
-522 VNMSNVEFNQVDDVI
+522 VKMSNVEFNQVDDVVV
-537 LAGGFEKVN
+537 AGGFKEVN
-546 LDKIVATGKTN
+546 LDRVVATGKTN

-562 GVSRNRTNGEPWKY
+562 GVSRNGRKY

-581 DLDKRTQLSELDQ
+581 DLDERTQLSSLDQ
-594 GRRRW
+594 RKRRW
-599 GYYYD
+599 KYYYNLD
-604 LELDMNRAYLYRFD
+604 LDMNKAYWHRFD
-618 LFAAKNT
+618 MFASKNT
-625 RRSTIKDTEINI
+625 GRSTIKDTEINI

-647 FVHLLAEKI
+647 FMHLLAEKI

-669 DNSQDTLAQ
+669 DNSEDISSQI
-678 TNRLGMNGKVSMINS
+678 NRLGMNGKVSMINS
-693 HIKIVGDEKEGISPT
+693 HIKIVGDEKSDISAKAP
-708 GTYATMFL
+708 YATMFL

-735 TFKTDGNTKIAGK
+735 TFRTDGDTKIAGK
-748 YSKEDL
+748 YSKDDL

-763 RAAEEVL
+763 RTGKEVI
-770 INGALG
+770 INGAPG
-776 SADNDANI
+776 SIDNDANI

-791 GDSANTK
+791 GDNANTK

-813 GTAYLSSKD
+813 GTAYLSSKG
-822 VEIEVKPN
+822 VEIEVNPN

-836 ELPREKNLNQTKING
+836 ELPREKNFNQTKING

-871 RASNLSAEQLNVTDA
+871 RASNLSAEQLNVTDS

>member
-15 YTGATYASTPDF
+15 CSGAAYASTQDF
-27 PQQGLPQEDTVV
+27 PQQDKVV
-39 FGNVTI
+39 LGMASVTQ
-45 DKTTADKMTIT
+45 TENKMTIKQET
-56 QSSPTTQINWKSFDI
+56 PTTQIDWHSFDI
-71 GQNKEVE
+71 GKNKEVE
-78 FKQPSANSVA
+78 FKQPNANSVA
-88 YNRVTGGNASQIQGK
+88 YNRVTGGNASHIQGK

-114 PNGVIITKGAEINVA
+114 PNGVIITQGAEINVA
-129 GLLATTKDLEKISEN
+129 GLLATTKDLERISEN
-144 GNSNTNKFT
+144 GNTNQFT
-153 RKLKDRQVVTEGQV
+153 RKAKNGQVPKEGQV
-167 VKEGQVINEGK
+167 VKEGQVINEGN
-178 IKAKDFVVLN
+178 ITAQDFVVLN

-195 GEIDVE
+195 GKID
-201 KNAAKNGEVYLSSD
+201 ATNGKVYLSSG
-215 YNFTFTLPDSGI
+215 YNFTFTLPDSSI
-227 SVALEDNTVRGIVK
+227 SVALEDNAAQGIVK

-247 AGEITLSAKGRNQA
+247 AGEITLSAKGRKEA

-269 GVLEATKVSNRNGK
+269 GVLEATQVSNKNGK
-283 VVLSAGNVELNNKS
+283 VVLSADNVELNNES
-297 DIKGEIVTFGA
+297 NIKGEIVTFGA

-315 LEDNI
+315 LKDNI
-320 KITSQ
+320 KITSK
-325 TGSKVTSPKINFKGK
+325 TGSKVTSPKINFTGK
-340 SVNIKGDFGRE
+340 SVNINGNFGRE
-351 ENREYYDDEHKKL
+351 DSTTHYKDEFKKL
-364 KTEVNIDV
+364 NTEVNIDV
-372 PDDENIRIA
+372 PDNENIRIA
-381 DKEKEKEKEKEKDKD
+381 DIED
-396 NTGTGSFIQ
+396 NTGTGTTGTGTSSFIQ

-418 VTLKGKDVD
+418 VNLKGNNVN
-427 ISGNI
+427 ISGRI
-432 KINSFR
+432 HIDSFR
-438 DSDSLLKLTN
+438 GSDSLLKLTN
-448 KGHIKINHADI
+448 KGHIDINNADI
-459 NSKGRLFFITSLQN
+459 HSKGRLFFITSLQN
-473 EEDFQSNITITDS
+473 EEDFKSNITITDS

-495 GLGRSVNESDYDN
+495 GLGRSVDEKDYDN
-508 PYQKTEGSQRKKFN
+508 RWQKTEGSQRKKFD
-522 VNMSNVEFNQVDDVI
+522 VKMSNVEFNQVDDVI

-546 LDKIVATGKTN
+546 LDKIVATGQTN

-562 GVSRNRTNGEPWKY
+562 GVSRNGRKY

-581 DLDKRTQLSELDQ
+581 DLDKRTQLSELNQ

-618 LFAAKNT
+618 LFATKNT
-625 RRSTIKDTEINI
+625 GRSTIKDTEINI

>member
-15 YTGATYASTPDF
+15 YTGATYASTRD
-27 PQQGLPQEDTVV
+27 LPKHQETVS
-39 FGNVTI
+39 GTATVTTI
-45 DKTTADKMTIT
+45 ADKMTIKT
-56 QSSPTTQINWKSFDI
+56 SDKVQINWHSFDI
-71 GQNKEVE
+71 GKNKEVE
-78 FKQPSANSVA
+78 FIQPSEHAVA

-114 PNGVIITKGAEINVA
+114 PNGVIITKGAQINVA
-129 GLLATTKDLEKISEN
+129 GLLATTKDLEQISES
-144 GNSNTNKFT
+144 GNSNQFT
-153 RKLKDRQVVTEGQV
+153 RKAKNGQLPKEGEVLKDGQV

-195 GEIDVE
+195 GEIDAT
-201 KNAAKNGEVYLSSD
+201 NNGKVYLSSD
-215 YNFTFTLPDSGI
+215 YNFTFTLPDSSI
-227 SVALEDNTVRGIVK
+227 SVALEDNAVQSIVQ

-247 AGEITLSAKGRNQA
+247 AGEITLSAKGRKEA

-269 GVLEATKVSNRNGK
+269 GVLEATKVSNKNGK
-283 VVLSAGNVELNNKS
+283 VVLSADNVQLNNES
-297 DIKGEIVTFGA
+297 DIKGEIVSFGA

-315 LEDNI
+315 LKDNI

-325 TGSKVTSPKINFKGK
+325 TGSKVTSPKINFTGK
-340 SVNIKGDFGRE
+340 SVNINGNFGRE
-351 ENREYYDDEHKKL
+351 DNNNYYNDEHKTL

-372 PDDENIRIA
+372 PDTENIRIA
-381 DKEKEKEKEKEKDKD
+381 DQDK
-396 NTGTGSFIQ
+396 TGTGTDSFIQ
-405 TGALSSLLANNGK
+405 TEALSSLLANNGK
-418 VTLKGKDVD
+418 VTLKGKDVN

-432 KINSFR
+432 NIDSFKGT
-438 DSDSLLKLTN
+438 DSLLKLTN
-448 KGHIKINHADI
+448 QGHIDINNADI
-459 NSKGRLFFITSLQN
+459 HSTGRLFVITSLQN
-473 EEDFQSNITITDS
+473 KEDFKSNITITDS
-486 KINLGNGAM
+486 KINLGNGAI
-495 GLGRSVNESDYDN
+495 GLGRSLNKEDCDH
-508 PYQKTEGSQRKKFN
+508 PRWCRTETSQRKKFD
-522 VNMSNVEFNQVDDVI
+522 VKMSNVVFNQVDDVV
-537 LAGGFEKVN
+537 LAGGFKKVN
-546 LDKIVATGKTN
+546 LDRIVATGQTN

-562 GVSRNRTNGEPWKY
+562 GVSRNNSRY

-594 GRRRW
+594 RRRRW
-599 GYYYD
+599 GYYD
-604 LELDMNRAYLYRFD
+604 NLDLDMNRAYWYRFD
-618 LFAAKNT
+618 FFATKNT
-625 RRSTIKDTEINI
+625 GRSTIKDTEINI

-647 FVHLLAEKI
+647 FMHLLAEKI
-656 KLDNSKIDITFDK
+656 NLDNSKIDITFDK
-669 DNSQDTLAQ
+669 DNSQDISTQ
-678 TNRLGMNGKVSMINS
+678 INRLGMNGKVSMVNS
-693 HIKIVGDEKEGISPT
+693 HIKIVGDEKSDISPKAP
-708 GTYATMFL
+708 YATMFL

-735 TFKTDGNTKIAGK
+735 TFRTDGDTKIAGK
-748 YSKEDL
+748 NSKDDL

-763 RAAEEVL
+763 RTGKEVI
-770 INGALG
+770 INGAPG
-776 SADNDANI
+776 SIDNDANI

-791 GDSANTK
+791 GDNANTK

-813 GTAYLSSKD
+813 GTAYLSSKG
-822 VEIEVKPN
+822 VEIEVKSN

-836 ELPREKNLNQTKING
+836 ELPREKNFNQTKING
-851 ASTKLSERG
+851 DSTKLSERG

-903 LVSVAVCDAGN
+903 LVSVAVCDAGK

>member
-15 YTGATYASTPDF
+15 YTGAAYASTPD
-27 PQQGLPQEDTVV
+27 LPQNHKIITGDAT
-39 FGNVTI
+39 FSQTGN
-45 DKTTADKMTIT
+45 KMTIDQKT
-56 QSSPTTQINWKSFDI
+56 STTQIDWESFNI
-71 GQNKEVE
+71 GTNKEVE
-78 FKQPSANSVA
+78 FKQPNANSVA

-114 PNGVIITKGAEINVA
+114 PNGVIITQGAEINVA
-129 GLLATTKDLEKISEN
+129 GLFATTKDLERISEN
-144 GNSNTNKFT
+144 GNQFI
-153 RKLKDRQVVTEGQV
+153 LKAKDGQV
-167 VKEGQVINEGK
+167 LKEGKVPNQGKVLNEGK
-178 IKAKDFVVLN
+178 ITAQDFVVLN

-195 GEIDVE
+195 GEID
-201 KNAAKNGEVYLSSD
+201 ATNGKVYLSSD
-215 YNFTFTLPDSGI
+215 YNFTFTLSDSSI
-227 SVALEDNTVRGIVK
+227 SVALEDNAVQSIVK

-247 AGEITLSAKGRNQA
+247 AGEITLSAKGRKEA

-269 GVLEATKVSNRNGK
+269 GVLEATKVSSKNGK
-283 VVLSAGNVELNNKS
+283 VVLSAGEIKLNDKS
-297 DIKGEIVTFGA
+297 DIKGESEVAF
-308 DVTSNKE
+308 TSNNG
-315 LEDNI
+315 LENNI

-340 SVNIKGDFGRE
+340 SVNINGNFGRE
-351 ENREYYDDEHKKL
+351 DSRTHYNEERKTL

-372 PDDENIRIA
+372 PDNENIRIA
-381 DKEKEKEKEKEKDKD
+381 NIEDKDKD
-396 NTGTGSFIQ
+396 KDKTGTSSFIQ
-405 TGALSSLLANNGK
+405 TKALSSLLANNGK
-418 VTLKGKDVD
+418 VNLKGKDVN

-432 KINSFR
+432 NIDSFKGT
-438 DSDSLLKLTN
+438 DSLLKLTN
-448 KGHIKINHADI
+448 KGHININNADI
-459 NSKGRLFFITSLQN
+459 RSKGRLFFITSLQN
-473 EEDFQSNITITDS
+473 KEDFQSDITITDS

-495 GLGRSVNESDYDN
+495 GLGRSADPEDYDN
-508 PYQKTEGSQRKKFN
+508 PWQKTESSQRKKFN
-522 VNMSNVEFNQVDDVI
+522 VDMRNVTFNQVDDVV

-546 LDKIVATGKTN
+546 LDNITATGQTN

-562 GVSRNRTNGEPWKY
+562 GVSRNRNGRGSKY

-581 DLDKRTQLSELDQ
+581 DLDKRVQLSELDQ
-594 GRRRW
+594 RRRRW
-599 GYYYD
+599 GYYSD
-604 LELDMNRAYLYRFD
+604 LDLDMNRAYWHRFD
-618 LFAAKNT
+618 MFASKNT
-625 RRSTIKDTEINI
+625 GRAAIKGTEINI

-669 DNSQDTLAQ
+669 YNSEDISTQI
-678 TNRLGMNGKVSMINS
+678 NRLGMNGKVSMVNS
-693 HIKIVGDEKEGISPT
+693 HIKIVGDEKSDISPKAP
-708 GTYATMFL
+708 YATMFL

-735 TFKTDGNTKIAGK
+735 TFRTDGDTKIAGK
-748 YSKEDL
+748 NSKDDL

-763 RAAEEVL
+763 RTGKEVI
-770 INGALG
+770 INGAPG
-776 SADNDANI
+776 SIDNDANI

-791 GDSANTK
+791 GDNANTK

-813 GTAYLSSKD
+813 GTAYLSSKG
-822 VEIEVKPN
+822 VEIEVKSN

-836 ELPREKNLNQTKING
+836 ELPREKNFNQTKING

-871 RASNLSAEQLNVTDA
+871 RATNLSAEQLNVTDA

-892 TKLVSSLDVEK
+892 TNLVSSLDVEK
-903 LVSVAVCDAGN
+903 LVSVAVCDAGK

>member
-15 YTGATYASTPDF
+15 CSGAVYASTQD
-27 PQQGLPQEDTVV
+27 LPQEENVV
-39 FGNVTI
+39 FGNVKI
-45 DKTTADKMTIT
+45 EKTVDKMTINQT
-56 QSSPTTQINWKSFDI
+56 SDKAQINWKSFDI
-71 GQNKEVE
+71 GKNKEVE
-78 FKQPSANSVA
+78 FQQPSTSAVA

-103 LTANGKVYLAN
+103 LKANGKVYLAN

-129 GLLATTKDLEKISEN
+129 GLLATTKDLAKISES

-153 RKLKDRQVVTEGQV
+153 RKLKDGQVVKEGLV
-167 VKEGQVINEGK
+167 VKEGQVINEGE

-195 GEIDVE
+195 GEINVE
-201 KNAAKNGEVYLSSD
+201 KNAAKNGEVYLSSSD
-215 YNFTFTLPDSGI
+215 NFTFTLSDSGI
-227 SVALEDNTVRGIVK
+227 SVALEDNTVRGIVQ
-241 NEGSIK
+241 NEGIIK
-247 AGEITLSAKGRNQA
+247 AGDITLNAKGRNQA

-269 GVLEATKVSNRNGK
+269 GVLEATKVRNKNGK
-283 VVLSAGNVELNNKS
+283 VVLSADEIKLNDKS
-297 DIKGEIVTFGA
+297 DIKGESEVVF
-308 DVTSNKE
+308 TSNNGLQNK
-315 LEDNI
+315 I

-325 TGSKVTSPKINFKGK
+325 TGSKVTSPEINFKGK
-340 SVNIKGDFGRE
+340 SVNINGNFGRE
-351 ENREYYDDEHKKL
+351 DSGKHYKDEF
-364 KTEVNIDV
+364 KTLNTKVNIDV
-372 PDDENIRIA
+372 SDDENIRIA
-381 DKEKEKEKEKEKDKD
+381 DQDKDK
-396 NTGTGSFIQ
+396 TGTGTDSFIQ
-405 TGALSSLLANNGK
+405 TEALSSLLANNGK
-418 VTLKGKDVD
+418 VNLKGKDVN
-427 ISGNI
+427 ISGHIN
-432 KINSFR
+432 INSFK

-448 KGHIKINHADI
+448 KGHININNADI

-473 EEDFQSNITITDS
+473 DVDFQSNITITDS

-495 GLGRSVNESDYDN
+495 GLGRSADPDDYDN
-508 PYQKTEGSQRKKFN
+508 RWQKTERSQRKKFN
-522 VNMSNVEFNQVDDVI
+522 VEMRNVVFDQVDDVVV
-537 LAGGFEKVN
+537 AGGFEKVN

-562 GVSRNRTNGEPWKY
+562 GVSRNRNGVSSKY

-581 DLDKRTQLSELDQ
+581 DLDERTQLSSLDQ
-594 GRRRW
+594 RKRRW
-599 GYYYD
+599 KYYYNLD
-604 LELDMNRAYLYRFD
+604 LDMNRAYWHRFD
-618 LFAAKNT
+618 MFASKNT
-625 RRSTIKDTEINI
+625 GRSTIKGTEINI

-656 KLDNSKIDITFDK
+656 NLDKSKIDITFDK
-669 DNSQDTLAQ
+669 DNSEDISSQI
-678 TNRLGMNGKVSMINS
+678 NRLGMNGKVSMVNS
-693 HIKIVGDEKEGISPT
+693 HIKIVGDEKSDISAKAP
-708 GTYATMFL
+708 YATMFL

-735 TFKTDGNTKIAGK
+735 TFRTDGDTKIAGK
-748 YSKEDL
+748 NSKDDL

-763 RAAEEVL
+763 RTGKEVI
-770 INGALG
+770 INGAPG
-776 SADNDANI
+776 SIDNDANI

-791 GDSANTK
+791 GDNANTK

-813 GTAYLSSKD
+813 GTAYLSSKG
-822 VEIEVKPN
+822 VEIEVKSN

-836 ELPREKNLNQTKING
+836 ELPREKNFNQTKING
-851 ASTKLSERG
+851 DSTKLSERG

>member
-15 YTGATYASTPDF
+15 YTGATYASTRDF
-27 PQQGLPQEDTVV
+27 PQDHTTVS
-39 FGNVTI
+39 GTVTV
-45 DKTTADKMTIT
+45 TTTVDKMTIK
-56 QSSPTTQINWKSFDI
+56 QESDKAQINWKSFDI

-78 FKQPSANSVA
+78 FKQPSPNAVA

-129 GLLATTKDLEKISEN
+129 GLLATTKDLEQISEN
-144 GNSNTNKFT
+144 GNGNSYQFT
-153 RKLKDRQVVTEGQV
+153 RKTKDGQEL
-167 VKEGQVINEGK
+167 KEGKVLNEGK

-195 GEIDVE
+195 EEINVT
-201 KNAAKNGEVYLSSD
+201 NGKVYLSSGD
-215 YNFTFTLPDSGI
+215 NFTFTLLPDSGI
-227 SVALEDNTVRGIVK
+227 SVALEDNAVRGIVK
-241 NEGSIK
+241 NEGIIK
-247 AGEITLSAKGRNQA
+247 AEDITLNAKGRKEA

-269 GVLEATKVSNRNGK
+269 GVLEATKVSNKNGK
-283 VVLSAGNVELNNKS
+283 VVLSADEIKLEDKS
-297 DIKGEIVTFGA
+297 NIKGDMVSFVA

-315 LEDNI
+315 LKDNI

-325 TGSKVTSPKINFKGK
+325 TGSKVTSPKIDFKGK
-340 SVNIKGDFGRE
+340 SVNINGNFGRDDSKAHY
-351 ENREYYDDEHKKL
+351 NDEHKTL

-381 DKEKEKEKEKEKDKD
+381 NIEDEDKD
-396 NTGTGSFIQ
+396 STGSFIQ
-405 TGALSSLLANNGK
+405 TDALSSLLANNGK
-418 VTLKGKDVD
+418 VTLKGNNVN
-427 ISGNI
+427 ISGRI
-432 KINSFR
+432 HIDSFR
-438 DSDSLLKLTN
+438 GSDSLLKLTN
-448 KGHIKINHADI
+448 KGHIKINNADI
-459 NSKGRLFFITSLQN
+459 HSKGRLFFITSLQN
-473 EEDFQSNITITDS
+473 EEDFKSNITITDS

-508 PYQKTEGSQRKKFN
+508 KYQKTEGSQRKKFN
-522 VNMSNVEFNQVDDVI
+522 VKMSNVEFNQVDDVI

-546 LDKIVATGKTN
+546 LDKIVATGQTN

-625 RRSTIKDTEINI
+625 RRSTIKGTEINI

-693 HIKIVGDEKEGISPT
+693 HIKIVGDEKSGISPT

-735 TFKTDGNTKIAGK
+735 TFKTDGDTKIAGK
-748 YSKEDL
+748 NSKEDL

-830 SNFTFF
+830 SDFTFF

-871 RASNLSAEQLNVTDA
+871 RASNLSAEQLNVTDS

-892 TKLVSSLDVEK
+892 TNLVSSLDVEK
-903 LVSVAVCDAGN
+903 LVSVAVCDAGK